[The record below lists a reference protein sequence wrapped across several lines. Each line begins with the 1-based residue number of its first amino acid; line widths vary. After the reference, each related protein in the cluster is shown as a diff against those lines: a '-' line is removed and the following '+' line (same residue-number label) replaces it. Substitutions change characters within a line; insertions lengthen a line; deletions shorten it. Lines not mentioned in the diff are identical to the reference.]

1 MVPDFISGK
10 IASYWLNAYV
20 DAAIACHLVDYVQTG
35 SLPAGDDPAQMRAR
49 LLIEKASADRHR
61 ERVVVRAYTER
72 HLNGHADMILAG
84 LLDRLL
90 GARVIDDPTPWAVE
104 QFTLRMMFFPWPLL
118 YQGDLAHLHA
128 YARDEAGIDLTLPP
142 HDIIHEICAVQ
153 IENIAI
159 NGQNRLRLQDLA
171 RLPDF
176 DDNPKLR
183 RLREMAGRYRR
194 PRMFLWSAA
203 RTQKMASRWD
213 WLFMHTLRLRYGR
226 QPAAP

>member
-1 MVPDFISGK
+1 M
-10 IASYWLNAYV
+10 
-20 DAAIACHLVDYVQTG
+20 QTG
-35 SLPAGDDPAQMRAR
+35 HLPDGDDPALNRAR
-49 LLIEKASADRHR
+49 LLVEKTPDDRHR

-90 GARVIDDPTPWAVE
+90 GTQVIDDPTPWE
-104 QFTLRMMFFPWPLL
+104 EGQFTLRMMFYPWPQL
-118 YQGDLAHLHA
+118 YRGDFSHLHA
-128 YARDEAGIDLTLPP
+128 YAADEARVDLTLPL

-153 IENIAI
+153 IENIAV

-176 DDNPKLR
+176 DDNPKLK
-183 RLREMAGRYRR
+183 RLRQMSERYRR

-213 WLFMHTLRLRYGR
+213 WLFMHTLRLRH
-226 QPAAP
+226 QV